1 MQEYPHHY
9 RVSASGGR
17 EGSVS
22 VSGAELPTL
31 ETNPPPEFNGPSGY
45 WSPETLLVAA
55 VADCFILSFRAVAR
69 ASKLEWK
76 SLSCE
81 VEGILEKEDRITRF
95 TRFIL
100 KPSLTLSSDDDR
112 RKAERC
118 LEKAEQNC
126 LITSSL
132 NSEKELVIDIEIA
145 Q

>member
-1 MQEYPHHY
+1 MQDYPHHY

-22 VSGAELPTL
+22 VSGAELPML
-31 ETNPPPEFNGPSGY
+31 ETNPPPEYNGPPGY

-69 ASKLEWK
+69 ASKLDWE
-76 SLSCE
+76 SLSCD
-81 VEGILEKEDRITRF
+81 VEGILDREARVTRF
-95 TRFIL
+95 TRFII
-100 KPSLTLSSDDDR
+100 KPNLTLSSDGDLS
-112 RKAERC
+112 KAERC